1 MKNILEKLL
10 LVLLFLP
17 ILLLGSNTYAQDNS
31 EANLKIATYFTGIGC
46 PHCSIASPF
55 IKDTLDKDSNFVVIE
70 YEIYKETRNAPLFS
84 DYNQTYDIGRGI
96 PVIFFDK
103 NNSLAGDS
111 SIKNNLQL
119 LISQQENNNIQTLSG
134 NTSLEDLNFENLK
147 GYPKIFRKNR
157 VAIREKI
164 NKLTLEQNNQILS
177 FITSD
182 LSEWTSN
189 KQEGEIVTAKIVN
202 YPGGSVSYE
211 HALSV
216 NGWLLQWNG
225 DIVNTKP
232 EVDPG
237 QEVEYCE
244 NESENVCPE
253 PISITKI
260 LGLALADSV
269 NPCAISVLLLM
280 LIAITTYNPKDRKQ
294 ILYSAGAFIA
304 AVILMYM
311 IYGLLIITAFQF
323 LQSIT
328 VIKESLYKGLGIVAF
343 ILGALEIKDFI
354 KYKPGGV
361 ATEMPMLLRP
371 KVQKVISKITS
382 PLGAFGLG
390 LFVTLFLL
398 PCTIGPYV
406 ILGGMLSTLDY
417 LKASP
422 YLLIYNLI
430 FVLPMIVISLVV
442 FFGTKQI
449 EDISDWKDKNV
460 RLMHLVSGTL
470 MGLLGVVMFFGLL

>member
-1 MKNILEKLL
+1 MKNILNKSLL
-10 LVLLFLP
+10 ALLFLP
-17 ILLLGSNTYAQDNS
+17 LLLIGSNIFAQDKDS
-31 EANLKIATYFTGIGC
+31 DIKFSTYFTGIGC

-70 YEIYKETRNAPLFS
+70 YEIYNETRNAPLFTQ
-84 DYNQTYDIGRGI
+84 YNQIYKIGRGI

-103 NNSLAGDS
+103 DNSLAGDS
-111 SIKNNLQL
+111 NIKNNLQL
-119 LISQQENNNIQTLSG
+119 LISQQESNKIQTLSG
-134 NTSLEDLNFENLK
+134 NLFLEDFNLENLQ
-147 GYPKIFRKNR
+147 GYPKVYRKDR
-157 VAIREKI
+157 IAVRKEI
-164 NKLTLEQNNQILS
+164 NNLTEEQNNQILS
-177 FITSD
+177 FITRD
-182 LSEWTSN
+182 LSEWTSY
-189 KQEGEIVTAKIVN
+189 KQEGEIVTPQVIN
-202 YPGGSVSYE
+202 YPGGSVTYE

-237 QEVEYCE
+237 EEVEYCE

-253 PISITKI
+253 PISMTKI

-304 AVILMYM
+304 AVVFMYM

-328 VIKESLYKGLGIVAF
+328 VIKEYLYKGLGVVAF